1 MSLVGLQAGNSGGAE
16 STAAAGGTFSA
27 LLVEVL
33 AKRRFPEPLWS
44 ELSEACCDTCS
55 SPIPFATS
63 SAVLVSLYSSIRV
76 VFGSAQQERN
86 EIPSVLC
93 TMSSV
98 LRARQEAW
106 CNPQAASNVGEALAH
121 CSFSGGSKSNDTED
135 GASRPLDCRTAVA
148 PH

>member
-55 SPIPFATS
+55 SPIPFAAS
-63 SAVLVSLYSSIRV
+63 SAALVLLYSSIL
-76 VFGSAQQERN
+76 FGSAQQERN

-98 LRARQEAW
+98 LRAHQEAW
-106 CNPQAASNVGEALAH
+106 CNPQAANNVGEALAH
-121 CSFSGGSKSNDTED
+121 FSGGSESIQ
-135 GASRPLDCRTAVA
+135 RTVHPGHGAVA
-148 PH
+148 VQLHLTDK

>member
-1 MSLVGLQAGNSGGAE
+1 VSLVGLQAGNSGGAE

-106 CNPQAASNVGEALAH
+106 CNPQAASNVGEAPAH
-121 CSFSGGSKSNDTED
+121 LSGGGKSNDTED